1 MSERPLY
8 VIKVG
13 SSTLLHP
20 TIFAEIA
27 AVRGR
32 GARVLVVAGGAEG
45 IERHYGSIGRTMP
58 SLTLR
63 NGDTVRYCPPEEM
76 PHIADAYRRVTLPAV
91 EAGLSAHGLTVLT
104 HVAAHE
110 GLVTGTVN
118 KPLRVAE
125 DGRSKV
131 VRDHRAG
138 TVASVDA
145 ERLGVLLDAYD
156 VVCLSPPVRD
166 ADGGSDLN
174 VDADVLAATLANA
187 LDADHLR
194 LVTGTAGIL
203 TDPADPTATLRDAFP
218 GTAGRYAGGRMK
230 QKVRAA
236 ELGLLGTADVAVT
249 GPHTMADPD
258 GWTRFWAAEPSA
270 DLALLSRAV
279 QIPSTSYDEHE
290 VVRYLVRWCQER
302 GIEARA
308 DEAGN
313 LVAERGDGPRTLLL
327 LGHADT
333 VPFNWPVRWE
343 PAGGSAEADASA
355 GAVAAAGTTGP
366 ATDADADAERD
377 AVLHGRGSVDAKASL
392 VAFLEVLADT
402 PVPDGWRLRVVGA
415 VEEEVSSSKGAF
427 HARDHYP
434 ADAVVVG
441 EPSGSGALTLGYY
454 GLFKLR
460 VTATVRSGHSAGFQ
474 ALSAPDHLTDS
485 LARIREAVLK
495 EADEALSAIIDLSCS
510 AGTESQSATA
520 ILNFRVPPM
529 ADLDTLRTVAAK
541 AVDDDVT
548 ITFLRATPGY
558 AGGRST
564 PLAKAFNRALNRRG
578 ISPRFL
584 LKKGTSDMNTLATTW
599 RGVPMV
605 AYGPGDSA
613 LDHTAEEHIGAA
625 EYRQGRAVLRDAV
638 TAFFDLAAARDRAP
652 RASQGVAR

>member
-20 TIFAEIA
+20 EIFAEIA

-76 PHIADAYRRVTLPAV
+76 PHIADAYRRVTLPMV
-91 EAGLSAHGLTVLT
+91 EAGLAAHGLTVLT
-104 HVAAHE
+104 HVAAYG
-110 GLVTGTVN
+110 GLVTGIVN
-118 KPLRVAE
+118 KPLRVTE

-138 TVASVDA
+138 TVAAVDA
-145 ERLGVLLDAYD
+145 ERLSVLLDAYD

-187 LDADHLR
+187 LGADHLR
-194 LVTGTAGIL
+194 LVTGSAGIL
-203 TDPADPTATLRDAFP
+203 TDPTDPASTLRDAFP
-218 GTAGRYAGGRMK
+218 GTAGVYAGGRMK

-249 GPHTMADPD
+249 GPHTMSAPE

-279 QIPSTSYDEHE
+279 RIPSVSYDEYE
-290 VVRYLVRWCQER
+290 VVRYLVEWCRER
-302 GIEARA
+302 GIEARV

-313 LVAERGDGPRTLLL
+313 LVAERGEGPRTLLL

-343 PAGGSAEADASA
+343 STGGDG
-355 GAVAAAGTTGP
+355 GAHATG
-366 ATDADADAERD
+366 ADADTDDADRD
-377 AVLHGRGSVDAKASL
+377 PVLHGRGSVDAKASL
-392 VAFLEVLADT
+392 IAFLEVLADT

-427 HARDHYP
+427 HVRDHYP

-441 EPSGSGALTLGYY
+441 EPSGSGALTLGYF

-460 VTATVRSGHSAGFQ
+460 VTVTVRSGHSAGFQ

-485 LARIREAVLK
+485 LARIRRAVLK
-495 EADEALSAIIDLSCS
+495 EADDALSAVIDLSCS
-510 AGTESQSATA
+510 ATTESQTATA

-529 ADLDTLRTVAAK
+529 ADLDALRTAAVN

-548 ITFLRATPGY
+548 ITFLRATPGC
-558 AGGRST
+558 ASGRST
-564 PLAKAFNRALNRRG
+564 PLAKAFGRVLNRRG
-578 ISPRFL
+578 IRPRFL

-599 RGVPMV
+599 HDVPMV
-605 AYGPGDSA
+605 AYGPGDSV
-613 LDHTAEEHIGAA
+613 LDHTAEERIGAA
-625 EYRQGRAVLRDAV
+625 EYRRGRAVLRDAV
-638 TAFFDLAAARDRAP
+638 AAFFELAGAGDRVRQRAREVVR
-652 RASQGVAR
+652 